1 MQSSPVSEGS
11 KAFGPNILLY
21 EKESVANMKLTSNGI
36 KETAAWEAAGI
47 KLPSYSIEQVA
58 EETKKASVWV
68 HFGAG
73 NIFRIF
79 IGGLA
84 DRLIAQG
91 EMKKGITCVE
101 TFDFDVVDK
110 IYKPYDNL
118 VLAVTLKAD
127 GSTDKQVIG
136 SITEAIKAQSNVPEE
151 WNRLKEIFADP
162 SLQMISFTITEKGYA
177 LKNAEGNY
185 FPFVQADIDNG
196 PEKPGAAMAVVC
208 ALLFERFKAGK
219 HPLAVVSMD
228 NCSHNGEKLQNSILT
243 MAKEWEKKGFVGA
256 DFVAYLSDEKQISFP
271 WSMID
276 KITPRPADSVCRE
289 LEKAGVEDIAPVITS
304 KKTYIAPFVNAE
316 GPQYL
321 VIEDKFPNGRPALE
335 KAGVY
340 MTDRDTVNKVERMKV
355 TTCLNP
361 LHTALAVYGCVLG
374 YTLIADEMK
383 DQELNKLVHEIGPVE
398 GMPVVTDPG
407 ILSPKDFV
415 DEVINVRIPNPFM
428 PDTPQRIATD
438 TSQKVGIRYGETIKS
453 YVAKYG
459 DAKKLTAI
467 PLAIAGWCRY
477 LLGVQDD
484 GEVFERSSDPMLAE
498 LTEAMKGIEL
508 GKLETYH
515 GQLKSILS
523 NENIFGI
530 DLYKAGIGEKIEEMF
545 LEEIAGPGAVRAVLK
560 KYMA

>member
-1 MQSSPVSEGS
+1 
-11 KAFGPNILLY
+11 
-21 EKESVANMKLTSNGI
+21 MKLTLEGL
-36 KETAAWEAAGI
+36 KEKTAWEKAGVC
-47 KLPSYSIEQVA
+47 LPSYDIEKTA
-58 EETKKASVWV
+58 EETKKAPVWV

-84 DRLIAQG
+84 DTLIEKG
-91 EMKKGITCVE
+91 ESKKGITCVE
-101 TFDFDVVDK
+101 TFDFDVIDK
-110 IYKPYDNL
+110 IYAPYDNL

-127 GSTDKQVIG
+127 GSTDKRVLG
-136 SITEAIKAQSNVPEE
+136 SLTEAIKAQSSDVSQ
-151 WNRLKEIFADP
+151 WNRLKEIFKDP
-162 SLQMISFTITEKGYA
+162 GFQMISFTITEKGYA
-177 LKNAEGNY
+177 LKGADGTY
-185 FPFVQADIDNG
+185 FPFIQADIENG
-196 PEKPGAAMAVVC
+196 PEKAVSAMAVVC
-208 ALLFERFKAGK
+208 ALLYERYKTVKA
-219 HPLAVVSMD
+219 PLAVVSMD
-228 NCSHNGEKLQNSILT
+228 NCSHNGEKLQSSIVT
-243 MAKEWEKKGFVGA
+243 MAKEWNKKGFVEEG
-256 DFVAYLSDEKQISFP
+256 FVEYITDESRVSFP

-289 LEKAGVEDIAPVITS
+289 LENAGIEDMAPVITS

-374 YTLIADEMK
+374 YDLIADEMK
-383 DQELNKLVHEIGPVE
+383 DEQLNKLVHQIGPVE

-407 ILSPKDFV
+407 ILSPADFV
-415 DEVINVRIPNPFM
+415 KEVIEVRIPNPFM

-477 LLGVQDD
+477 LLAVDD
-484 GEVFERSSDPMLAE
+484 GGKAFELSADPMIPE
-498 LTEAMKGIEL
+498 LTKQLEGIVV
-508 GKLETYH
+508 GKPETYT
-515 GQLKSILS
+515 GQLKPILS
-523 NENIFGI
+523 NGNIFGI
-530 DLYKAGIGEKIEEMF
+530 DLYEAGIGELIENMF
-545 LEEIAGPGAVRAVLK
+545 AEEIAGPGAVRNVLK